1 MNQKR
6 DFSVVILKCW
16 KETMIKQNKKS
27 YIRKILEMTLTRLT
41 KGKQKDNLSVQV
53 LLCTVLVRVI
63 TVTLLVLSQTSPKNK
78 VQISVIIL
86 H

>member
-1 MNQKR
+1 M
-6 DFSVVILKCW
+6 VILKCW

-53 LLCTVLVRVI
+53 LLCTVLIRVI